1 MGSRVPPAET
11 TTRLPASGPVW
22 PRSSWQRAK
31 SSSGSTMRPGP
42 CSPSASSPSA
52 GPSSSTPRSA
62 SAAAFAWVAG
72 CSHMRTFMAG
82 AARTGP
88 RKASPSCGE
97 DVVGEPVRQLGERVR
112 RERRDDEQVR
122 VDEVRVEVPRRLAA
136 GERLEGVRGHEP
148 LGIRCQD
155 RSHIVA
161 GPYEESAKL
170 ARLVGGD
177 PTRDSEKNS
186 SHPGSQRL
194 LSSAARL

>member
-1 MGSRVPPAET
+1 VLPHAHVHGRGREDGPAEGEPE
-11 TTRLPASGPVW
+11 L
-22 PRSSWQRAK
+22 
-31 SSSGSTMRPGP
+31 
-42 CSPSASSPSA
+42 
-52 GPSSSTPRSA
+52 
-62 SAAAFAWVAG
+62 
-72 CSHMRTFMAG
+72 
-82 AARTGP
+82 
-88 RKASPSCGE
+88 GE
-97 DVVGEPVRQLGERVR
+97 DIVGEPVRQLGERIR
-112 RERRDDEQVR
+112 RERRDDEQVGI
-122 VDEVRVEVPRRLAA
+122 DDVRIQVHRRLAA
-136 GERLEGVRGHEP
+136 GECLEGVRGHEP